1 VSNIA
6 VRALLLA
13 MVLTALPAATGQY
26 EVLAVPV
33 TVSDRVE
40 VPLPDEAREARGPAG
55 GVGAQGLEV
64 AADAVARTP
73 AVEAPMPFSMVGF
86 ELPDGVDE
94 LRVRTSV
101 DGERWTEWV
110 ETERVEA
117 EDGPDPDTAEAAGD
131 RSHRF
136 AEPVWVEEASY
147 LQVELPDG
155 VEAEGRLHAEVIDSV
170 GLSGQKVERTIVPAE
185 PASADAV
192 DRPRIIS
199 RAGWGANESWRSGS
213 PSRASSVS
221 MGVVHHTATSN
232 SYSDAKAVMRS
243 MYSYHTRSL
252 GWSDLGY
259 NIVVDQ
265 QGNVYEGRAGGLES
279 GVIGA
284 HARGYNTGSFGVSV
298 IGNFDQVRP
307 PRAAL
312 DAVAEVIAW
321 QSSVYGINPEGW
333 ANGRRTIVGHRDVGN
348 TACPGAYFY
357 PRLPEVRA
365 DAAARMSS
373 PPADPGPITY
383 TPPKTTITSAPEGT
397 STSRDARITW
407 SATGDVSYFECQE
420 NGGAWYACASPRNL
434 TELPDGKHTFRVRG
448 VMPSDPPLPPEDRVR
463 ETQPAE
469 VSWEVRWKL
478 VLSDIEGRVHE
489 QAIRAIAEAGITGG
503 YRDGTF
509 RPAADVTRGQMATF
523 LSRALDLEGAAGD
536 RMGFSDTDG
545 HPHAEGISAVA
556 VAGITEGYDDGTFRP
571 NVSVSREQL
580 ATFLARALELES
592 DGEVSFS
599 DTVDSAHLAGIAAV
613 AAAGITEGYPDGTFR
628 PADVVSREQMAS
640 FLQRGFGL

>member
-1 VSNIA
+1 VVRILARA
-6 VRALLLA
+6 VLLA
-13 MVLTALPAATGQY
+13 VVFSVLPAAGGQV
-26 EVLAVPV
+26 EVLAMPA

-40 VPLPDEAREARGPAG
+40 VPLPEAP
-55 GVGAQGLEV
+55 GVRAQGEAGEAPAPV
-64 AADAVARTP
+64 VTE

-86 ELPDGVDE
+86 ELPDGVEE

-101 DGERWTEWV
+101 DGERWTDWV
-110 ETERVEA
+110 TTERIEA

-155 VEAEGRLHAEVIDSV
+155 VDTDGRLHAEVIDSL
-170 GLSGQKVERTIVPAE
+170 GNAGQKLERTIVPAE
-185 PASADAV
+185 PASADAAT
-192 DRPRIIS
+192 RPKIIS
-199 RAGWGANESWRSGS
+199 RAGWGANEEWRSGS

-243 MYSYHTRSL
+243 MYNYHTRSL

-298 IGNFDQVRP
+298 IGNFDQITP

-312 DAVAEVIAW
+312 DAVGEVIAW

-348 TACPGAYFY
+348 TACPGANFY
-357 PRLPEVRA
+357 PLLGSVRA
-365 DAAARMSS
+365 DAADRMSS
-373 PPADPGPITY
+373 PRPPSDPDPVTF
-383 TPPKTTITSAPEGT
+383 TPPTTTITSAPDGR
-397 STSRDARITW
+397 STSRDARIAW

-420 NGGAWYACASPRNL
+420 DGGDWYACASPRQL
-434 TELPDGKHTFRVRG
+434 TELPDGDHTFRVRA
-448 VMPSDPPLPPEDRVR
+448 VMPSDPPLPPDERVR
-463 ETQPAE
+463 EEKPAE
-469 VSWEVRWKL
+469 VTWEVRWKL
-478 VLSDIEGRVHE
+478 VLTDIAGRVHE
-489 QAIRAIAEAGITGG
+489 DAIRRIAEAGITGG

-523 LSRALDLEGAAGD
+523 LARALGLEGADGD
-536 RMGFSDTDG
+536 RVGFSDTDG

-571 NVSVSREQL
+571 NASVTREQL
-580 ATFLARALELES
+580 ATFLTRALELEEG
-592 DGEVSFS
+592 GEAAFS
-599 DTVDSAHLAGIAAV
+599 DTVGSAHLAGIAAV